1 MPDYMDAVQDRA
13 EREREALLRA
23 HLARMAAAGKAVPPP
38 PPQERPEDGA

>member
-23 HLARMAAAGKAVPPP
+23 HLARMAAAGQAAPPR
-38 PPQERPEDGA
+38 PPQEKPEDRA